1 MSVRADNGSPLRVG
15 ILTCGAIVTKGHLPG
30 LQALGRDVVDV
41 VAFQSRRAA
50 TAQAARDQWGSG
62 DVVEDWR
69 DVLARDDVDA
79 VDICAPNAL
88 HAELAV
94 AAAAAGKHVLVEK
107 PMATT
112 VADADA
118 MVAAAKSAGVVLMAA
133 HNLRFAAPY
142 AAAARAVADGLGGG
156 GVGVRVAVGHG
167 GPEGWTRDAAW
178 FRDPAVAGGGAL
190 LDLGIHVADL
200 LRAVTHDEVTEVSA
214 FVRRP
219 SAEAVEESGVVALA
233 LRGGGVG
240 TLSASWAV
248 RAGADH
254 QLLVQGT
261 AGTLTVERGQAVVRP
276 SGGGDK
282 VVVEPPSPP
291 MDLLAN
297 FVAVCR
303 GEAAPVVGPRDGRD
317 ALAIIE
323 AAYESAASGRTVSVA

>member
-1 MSVRADNGSPLRVG
+1 MSDGTPLRLG

-30 LQALGRDVVDV
+30 LATLGRDVVDV
-41 VAFQSRRAA
+41 VAFQSRRSS

-62 DVVEDWR
+62 AVVEDWR
-69 DVLARDDVDA
+69 DVVARDDVDA
-79 VDICAPNAL
+79 VDICTPNAM
-88 HAELAV
+88 HAELAI

-118 MVAAAKSAGVVLMAA
+118 MVAAAASAGVVLMAA

-142 AAAARAVADGLGGG
+142 AAAAHAVAEGMVGDV
-156 GVGVRVAVGHG
+156 VGVRVAMGHG
-167 GPEGWTRDAAW
+167 GPEGWTRDAGW
-178 FRDPAVAGGGAL
+178 FRDPALSGGGAL

-200 LRAVTHDEVTEVSA
+200 LRAVTGDEVAEVSA

-219 SAEAVEESGVVALA
+219 APDAVEESGVVSLS
-233 LRGGGVG
+233 LRGGGIG
-240 TLSASWAV
+240 TLSASWTV

-254 QLLVQGT
+254 QLLVHGT
-261 AGTLTVERGQAVVRP
+261 TGTLTVERGQAVVRP

-282 VVVEPPSPP
+282 VIVEPPSPP
-291 MDLLAN
+291 PDLLAN
-297 FVAVCR
+297 FVAACR
-303 GEAAPVVGPRDGRD
+303 GEAAPIVGPRDGRE

-323 AAYESAASGRTVSVA
+323 AAYASAASGRAVPVA

>member
-1 MSVRADNGSPLRVG
+1 MRPASSALRIGV
-15 ILTCGAIVTKGHLPG
+15 LTCGAIVTKGHLPA
-30 LQALGRDVVDV
+30 LDALGRDVVDV
-41 VAFQSRRAA
+41 AAFQSRRPP

-62 DVVEDWR
+62 DVVAGWR
-69 DVLARDDVDA
+69 DVLSRDDVDA

-88 HAELAV
+88 HAEQAI
-94 AAAAAGKHVLVEK
+94 AAAEAGKHVLVEK

-118 MVAAAKSAGVVLMAA
+118 MVAAAERAGVVLMAA

-142 AAAARAVADGLGGG
+142 AAAARAVAEGLVGDV
-156 GVGVRVAVGHG
+156 VGVRVAMGHG
-167 GPEGWTRDAAW
+167 GPEGWTRDAGW
-178 FRDPAVAGGGAL
+178 FRDPSVSGGGAL

-200 LRAVTHDEVTEVSA
+200 VRAVTGDEVAEVSA

-219 SAEAVEESGVVALA
+219 SDDAVEESGVVALV

-254 QLLVQGT
+254 QLLVHGT
-261 AGTLTVERGQAVVRP
+261 TGTLTVERGQAVVRP
-276 SGGGDK
+276 AGGGEK
-282 VVVEPPSPP
+282 VVVEPPSPAP
-291 MDLLAN
+291 DLFAN
-297 FVAVCR
+297 FVAACR
-303 GEAAPVVGPRDGRD
+303 GEAPPVVGPRDGRE

-323 AAYESAASGRTVSVA
+323 AAYRSAESGRAEPVT